1 MAKTCAF
8 KQCSSRKE
16 NCKGCYLLYINKEIC
31 RLDRQEFTICKN
43 VKLNKLNFVIYSTQH
58 PLKGL
63 PRVMF
68 KSLF

>member
-1 MAKTCAF
+1 MLLNNVVLG
-8 KQCSSRKE
+8 RKIVKDVILQG
-16 NCKGCYLLYINKEIC
+16 NLQISG
-31 RLDRQEFTICKN
+31 QEFTICKN